1 MIIMENKVLIKLFV
15 PELDTNF
22 ELFIPVNVTI
32 YNIKELVIKSI
43 PDIINFNFDAK
54 SNYILINKCTSR
66 IYSNNEIVI
75 NTDIRNASELILLKN
90 GE

>member
-54 SNYILINKCTSR
+54 SNYILINKVTSR

-75 NTDIRNASELILLKN
+75 NTDIRNASELILM
-90 GE
+90 ECS

>member
-22 ELFIPVNVTI
+22 ELFIPVNITI

-43 PDIINFNFDAK
+43 PDIINYNFDAK
-54 SNYILINKCTSR
+54 SNYILINKVTSR
-66 IYSNNEIVI
+66 IYGNNEIVI
-75 NTDIRNASELILLKN
+75 NTDIRNASELILM
-90 GE
+90 ECS